1 MAFGWDIE
9 GKPIWVDKVFLEDV
23 IDLLLN
29 KPSNTE
35 MNERYKNDDLIEDE
49 SHDEMS
55 GYDTDGSTTSDENS
69 NDDNGSVLE
78 E

>member
-9 GKPIWVDKVFLEDV
+9 GKQIWVDEVFLEDV

-49 SHDEMS
+49 PDDEMS
-55 GYDTDGSTTSDENS
+55 GYDTDGSTASDENR

>member
-1 MAFGWDIE
+1 MVFGWDIE
-9 GKPIWVDKVFLEDV
+9 GKPIWVDEVFLEDV

-49 SHDEMS
+49 SD
-55 GYDTDGSTTSDENS
+55 DGFI
-69 NDDNGSVLE
+69 LK
-78 E
+78 

>member
-9 GKPIWVDKVFLEDV
+9 GKPIWVDEVFLEDV

-35 MNERYKNDDLIEDE
+35 MNERYKNDDIIEDE

>member
-9 GKPIWVDKVFLEDV
+9 GKPIWVDEVFLEDV

-35 MNERYKNDDLIEDE
+35 MNERYKYDDLIEDE
-49 SHDEMS
+49 FHDEMS

>member
-9 GKPIWVDKVFLEDV
+9 GKPIWVDEVFLEDV

-29 KPSNTE
+29 KPINTE
-35 MNERYKNDDLIEDE
+35 MNERYKYDDLIEDE

>member
-9 GKPIWVDKVFLEDV
+9 GKPIWVDEVFLEDV

-55 GYDTDGSTTSDENS
+55 GYDTDGSTTSD
-69 NDDNGSVLE
+69 DNGSVLE

>member
-1 MAFGWDIE
+1 MAFGWDVE
-9 GKPIWVDKVFLEDV
+9 GKQIWVDEVFLEDV

-49 SHDEMS
+49 PDDEMS
-55 GYDTDGSTTSDENS
+55 GYDTDGSTASDENR